1 MSIDT
6 SHTTD
11 ATKELAEVIARLNTR
26 SGDSEAMRKAR
37 QRMDQMRED
46 LRQRIGTVEVAV
58 DLVRDARN
66 S

>member
-1 MSIDT
+1 MSIATT
-6 SHTTD
+6 STID
-11 ATKELAEVIARLNTR
+11 ATKELVEVISRLSARG
-26 SGDSEAMRKAR
+26 GDPESMRKAR

-66 S
+66 P